1 MAGKLY
7 CFDKL
12 LHKSCA
18 TDKLQVNVM
27 SETREDYLP
36 GCGCK
41 IYQDPA
47 EFTFTTDSVFL
58 AHFPHLANKAKALE
72 LGCGTGAISFYL
84 AARGAAEVTG
94 LDVNPR
100 MVELFNRSAEAN
112 GIFWPDEARSAF
124 LQREELTETGCAAC
138 TERAQGT
145 SPTGKEKSACHETA
159 AGKTSLP
166 DKPKVRALQW
176 DIKDIKTFC
185 KTETYDLV
193 AANPPYRNSGHERIV
208 GTGACHEKT
217 AVLED
222 FFAAAAYAL
231 HSRGRFAL
239 VQLPE
244 RFMESMELAIQYNL
258 QPKKLQWV
266 HASVDKP
273 AWIFLL
279 EMVKNGSYG
288 LEVLPPLIMYN
299 ADGSL
304 TEQAKKQMEKG

>member
-1 MAGKLY
+1 
-7 CFDKL
+7 
-12 LHKSCA
+12 
-18 TDKLQVNVM
+18 M
-27 SETREDYLP
+27 SEIREDYLP
-36 GCGCK
+36 GCGYK

-58 AHFPHLANKAKALE
+58 AHFPLLANKAKVLE
-72 LGCGTGAISFYL
+72 LGCGTGAVSFYL

-100 MVELFNRSAEAN
+100 MVELFNKSAEAN
-112 GIFWPDEARSAF
+112 GIASR
-124 LQREELTETGCAAC
+124 
-138 TERAQGT
+138 
-145 SPTGKEKSACHETA
+145 
-159 AGKTSLP
+159 
-166 DKPKVRALQW
+166 VRALEW
-176 DIKDIKTFC
+176 DIKEIKSFC

-193 AANPPYRNSGHERIV
+193 AANPPYRNSGRERII

-222 FFAAAAYAL
+222 FFAAAGYAL

-244 RFMESMELAIQYNL
+244 RFMESVELAIKYNL

-266 HASVDKP
+266 HADLDKP

-299 ADGSL
+299 ADGTL
-304 TEQAKKQMEKG
+304 TEQAKKQMEKE

>member
-1 MAGKLY
+1 
-7 CFDKL
+7 
-12 LHKSCA
+12 
-18 TDKLQVNVM
+18 M
-27 SETREDYLP
+27 SEIREDYLP
-36 GCGCK
+36 GCGYK

-58 AHFPHLANKAKALE
+58 AHFPHVATKAKVLE

-100 MVELFNRSAEAN
+100 MLELFNRSAETN
-112 GIFWPDEARSAF
+112 GIGWRDGEADNAENDSG
-124 LQREELTETGCAAC
+124 LLPSVLPEEVGKFCFDKETDCSKVGKADTITE
-138 TERAQGT
+138 
-145 SPTGKEKSACHETA
+145 K
-159 AGKTSLP
+159 
-166 DKPKVRALQW
+166 KPKVRARQW

-185 KTETYDLV
+185 KTESFDLV

-208 GTGACHEKT
+208 GSSACHEKT

-222 FFAAAAYAL
+222 FFAAASYAL

-244 RFMESMELAIQYNL
+244 RFMESMELAIKYNL

-279 EMVKNGSYG
+279 EMVKSGSYG

-304 TEQAKKQMEKG
+304 TEQAKKQMEKE

>member
-1 MAGKLY
+1 
-7 CFDKL
+7 
-12 LHKSCA
+12 
-18 TDKLQVNVM
+18 M
-27 SETREDYLP
+27 SEIREDYLP
-36 GCGCK
+36 GCGYK

-58 AHFPHLANKAKALE
+58 AHFPHLANKAKVLE

-112 GIFWPDEARSAF
+112 GIGTRI
-124 LQREELTETGCAAC
+124 CAV
-138 TERAQGT
+138 E
-145 SPTGKEKSACHETA
+145 
-159 AGKTSLP
+159 
-166 DKPKVRALQW
+166 W
-176 DIKDIKTFC
+176 DIKEIKSFC
-185 KTETYDLV
+185 PTESFDLV
-193 AANPPYRNSGHERIV
+193 VANPPYRNSGRERII
-208 GTGACHEKT
+208 GTSACHEKT

-222 FFAAAAYAL
+222 FFAAACYTL
-231 HSRGRFAL
+231 HSRGRYAL

-266 HASVDKP
+266 HASIDKP

-299 ADGSL
+299 ADGTL
-304 TEQAKKQMEKG
+304 TEQAKERLCNSMR

>member
-1 MAGKLY
+1 M
-7 CFDKL
+7 
-12 LHKSCA
+12 
-18 TDKLQVNVM
+18 N
-27 SETREDYLP
+27 EIREDYLP
-36 GCGCK
+36 GCGYK

-58 AHFPHLANKAKALE
+58 AHFPHLANKAMVLE
-72 LGCGTGAISFYL
+72 LGC
-84 AARGAAEVTG
+84 
-94 LDVNPR
+94 VNPR

-112 GIFWPDEARSAF
+112 GIDSRV
-124 LQREELTETGCAAC
+124 
-138 TERAQGT
+138 
-145 SPTGKEKSACHETA
+145 H
-159 AGKTSLP
+159 
-166 DKPKVRALQW
+166 ALEW
-176 DIKDIKTFC
+176 DIKEIKSFC
-185 KTETYDLV
+185 PTESFDLV
-193 AANPPYRNSGHERIV
+193 VANPPYRNSGRERAI
-208 GTGACHEKT
+208 GTSACHEKT

-222 FFAAAAYAL
+222 FFAAACYAL

-244 RFMESMELAIQYNL
+244 RFMESMELAIKYNL

-299 ADGSL
+299 ADGTL
-304 TEQAKKQMEKG
+304 TEQAKKQMEKE

>member
-1 MAGKLY
+1 
-7 CFDKL
+7 
-12 LHKSCA
+12 
-18 TDKLQVNVM
+18 M
-27 SETREDYLP
+27 SEIREDYLP
-36 GCGCK
+36 GCGYK

-58 AHFPHLANKAKALE
+58 AHFPHLANKAKVLE

-112 GIFWPDEARSAF
+112 GI
-124 LQREELTETGCAAC
+124 
-138 TERAQGT
+138 GT
-145 SPTGKEKSACHETA
+145 R
-159 AGKTSLP
+159 
-166 DKPKVRALQW
+166 VRAVEW
-176 DIKDIKTFC
+176 DIKEIKSFC
-185 KTETYDLV
+185 PTESFDMV
-193 AANPPYRNSGHERIV
+193 VANPPYRNSGRERTI
-208 GTGACHEKT
+208 GTSACHEKT
-217 AVLED
+217 AVLEN
-222 FFAAAAYAL
+222 FFAAACYAL

-244 RFMESMELAIQYNL
+244 RFMESMELAIRYNL

-299 ADGSL
+299 ADGTL
-304 TEQAKKQMEKG
+304 TEQAKRQMEKE

>member
-1 MAGKLY
+1 
-7 CFDKL
+7 
-12 LHKSCA
+12 
-18 TDKLQVNVM
+18 M
-27 SETREDYLP
+27 SEIREDYLP
-36 GCGCK
+36 GCGYK

-58 AHFPHLANKAKALE
+58 AHFPHLANNAKVLE
-72 LGCGTGAISFYL
+72 LGCGTGAVSFYL

-100 MVELFNRSAEAN
+100 MVELFNRSAEEN
-112 GIFWPDEARSAF
+112 GISSR
-124 LQREELTETGCAAC
+124 
-138 TERAQGT
+138 
-145 SPTGKEKSACHETA
+145 
-159 AGKTSLP
+159 
-166 DKPKVRALQW
+166 VRALEW
-176 DIKDIKTFC
+176 DIKDIKSFC
-185 KTETYDLV
+185 KTETYDLAV
-193 AANPPYRNSGHERIV
+193 ANPPYRNSGRERTV
-208 GTGACHEKT
+208 GTSACHEKT

-222 FFAAAAYAL
+222 FFAAAGYAL

-239 VQLPE
+239 VQIPE
-244 RFMESMELAIQYNL
+244 RFMESMELAIKYNL

-304 TEQAKKQMEKG
+304 TEQAKRQMEKE

>member
-1 MAGKLY
+1 
-7 CFDKL
+7 
-12 LHKSCA
+12 
-18 TDKLQVNVM
+18 M
-27 SETREDYLP
+27 SEIREDYLP
-36 GCGCK
+36 GCGYK

-58 AHFPHLANKAKALE
+58 AHFPLLANKAKVLE
-72 LGCGTGAISFYL
+72 LGCGTGAVSFYL

-100 MVELFNRSAEAN
+100 MVELFNRSAEEN
-112 GIFWPDEARSAF
+112 GIAS
-124 LQREELTETGCAAC
+124 
-138 TERAQGT
+138 
-145 SPTGKEKSACHETA
+145 H
-159 AGKTSLP
+159 
-166 DKPKVRALQW
+166 VRALEW
-176 DIKDIKTFC
+176 DIKEIKSFC

-193 AANPPYRNSGHERIV
+193 AANPPYRNSGRERII

-222 FFAAAAYAL
+222 FFAAAGYAL

-266 HASVDKP
+266 HASADKP

-299 ADGSL
+299 ADGTL
-304 TEQAKKQMEKG
+304 TEQAKKQMEKE

>member
-1 MAGKLY
+1 
-7 CFDKL
+7 
-12 LHKSCA
+12 
-18 TDKLQVNVM
+18 M
-27 SETREDYLP
+27 SEIREDYLP
-36 GCGCK
+36 GCGYK
-41 IYQDPA
+41 IFQDPA
-47 EFTFTTDSVFL
+47 EFTFTTDSIFL
-58 AHFPHLANKAKALE
+58 AHFPHLARKAKALE

-100 MVELFNRSAEAN
+100 MVELFNQSAKAN
-112 GIFWPDEARSAF
+112 GIDW
-124 LQREELTETGCAAC
+124 TEDSGQAGCAENLETDDPEN
-138 TERAQGT
+138 TENRRDSLT
-145 SPTGKEKSACHETA
+145 VGKSRNSAKQKTA
-159 AGKTSLP
+159 SLT
-166 DKPKVRALQW
+166 DKPKVRAMEW
-176 DIKDIKTFC
+176 DIKDIKNFC
-185 KTETYDLV
+185 PTESFDLV
-193 AANPPYRNSGHERIV
+193 AANPPYRNSGRERII
-208 GTGACHEKT
+208 GTSACHEKT

-222 FFAAAAYAL
+222 FFAAASYAL

-244 RFMESMELAIQYNL
+244 RFMEAMELAIKYNL

-266 HASVDKP
+266 HASIDKP

-304 TEQAKKQMEKG
+304 TEQAKNLL

>member
-1 MAGKLY
+1 
-7 CFDKL
+7 
-12 LHKSCA
+12 
-18 TDKLQVNVM
+18 M
-27 SETREDYLP
+27 SVIREDYLP
-36 GCGCK
+36 GCGYK

-58 AHFPHLANKAKALE
+58 AHSPHLANKARVLE
-72 LGCGTGAISFYL
+72 LGCGTGAVSFYL
-84 AARGAAEVTG
+84 AARGAVEVTG

-112 GIFWPDEARSAF
+112 GIGTRV
-124 LQREELTETGCAAC
+124 CAV
-138 TERAQGT
+138 E
-145 SPTGKEKSACHETA
+145 
-159 AGKTSLP
+159 
-166 DKPKVRALQW
+166 W
-176 DIKDIKTFC
+176 DIKEIKSFC
-185 KTETYDLV
+185 PTESFDLV
-193 AANPPYRNSGHERIV
+193 VANPPYRNSGRERII
-208 GTGACHEKT
+208 GTSACHEKT

-222 FFAAAAYAL
+222 FFAAACYAL

-244 RFMESMELAIQYNL
+244 RFMESMELAIRYNL

-299 ADGSL
+299 ADGTL
-304 TEQAKKQMEKG
+304 TEQAKRQMEKD

>member
-1 MAGKLY
+1 
-7 CFDKL
+7 
-12 LHKSCA
+12 
-18 TDKLQVNVM
+18 M
-27 SETREDYLP
+27 SEIREDYLP
-36 GCGCK
+36 GCGYK

-72 LGCGTGAISFYL
+72 LGCGTGAVSFYL

-112 GIFWPDEARSAF
+112 GIFWQEEAKSAR
-124 LQREELTETGCAAC
+124 LKRAGLTETGCAAC
-138 TERAQGT
+138 AEGAQGT
-145 SPTGKEKSACHETA
+145 SPMGKENSCCNKTVA
-159 AGKTSLP
+159 AKTSLP
-166 DKPKVRALQW
+166 DKPKVRAVEW
-176 DIKDIKTFC
+176 DIKEIKNFC
-185 KTETYDLV
+185 PTESFDLV
-193 AANPPYRNSGHERIV
+193 AANPPYRNSGHERTV
-208 GTGACHEKT
+208 GTSACHEKT

-222 FFAAAAYAL
+222 FFAAASYAL

-239 VQLPE
+239 VQIPE
-244 RFMESMELAIQYNL
+244 RFMESMELAIKYNL

-279 EMVKNGSYG
+279 EMIKNGSYG
-288 LEVLPPLIMYN
+288 LEVLPPLVMYN
-299 ADGSL
+299 GDGTL
-304 TEQAKKQMEKG
+304 TEQAKKQMEKE

>member
-1 MAGKLY
+1 
-7 CFDKL
+7 
-12 LHKSCA
+12 
-18 TDKLQVNVM
+18 M
-27 SETREDYLP
+27 SEIREDYLP
-36 GCGCK
+36 GCGYK

-58 AHFPHLANKAKALE
+58 AHFPHLASKARVLE
-72 LGCGTGAISFYL
+72 LGCGTGAVSFYL

-100 MVELFNRSAEAN
+100 MVELFNQSAKEN
-112 GIFWPDEARSAF
+112 GIFW
-124 LQREELTETGCAAC
+124 TEDSGQVGCAENLETDDPEN
-138 TERAQGT
+138 TENRQDSLT
-145 SPTGKEKSACHETA
+145 VGKSRNSAKQKTA
-159 AGKTSLP
+159 SLT
-166 DKPKVRALQW
+166 DKPKVRAMEW
-176 DIKDIKTFC
+176 DIKEIKNFC
-185 KTETYDLV
+185 PTESFDLV
-193 AANPPYRNSGHERIV
+193 AANPPYRNSGRERII
-208 GTGACHEKT
+208 GTSACHEKT

-222 FFAAAAYAL
+222 FFAAASYAL

-244 RFMESMELAIQYNL
+244 RFMEAMELAIKYNL

-299 ADGSL
+299 GDGSL
-304 TEQAKKQMEKG
+304 TEQAKIQMEKE

>member
-1 MAGKLY
+1 
-7 CFDKL
+7 
-12 LHKSCA
+12 
-18 TDKLQVNVM
+18 M
-27 SETREDYLP
+27 SEIREDYLP
-36 GCGCK
+36 GCGFI

-58 AHFPHLANKAKALE
+58 AHFPHLANKAKVLE
-72 LGCGTGAISFYL
+72 LGCGTGAVSFYL

-112 GIFWPDEARSAF
+112 GIGSR
-124 LQREELTETGCAAC
+124 
-138 TERAQGT
+138 
-145 SPTGKEKSACHETA
+145 
-159 AGKTSLP
+159 
-166 DKPKVRALQW
+166 VRALEW
-176 DIKDIKTFC
+176 DIKEIKSFC
-185 KTETYDLV
+185 PTESFDLV
-193 AANPPYRNSGHERIV
+193 VANPPYRNSGRERTI
-208 GTGACHEKT
+208 GTSACHEKT

-222 FFAAAAYAL
+222 FFAAACYAL

-244 RFMESMELAIQYNL
+244 RFMEAMELAIKYNL
-258 QPKKLQWV
+258 QPKKLQWI

-299 ADGSL
+299 EDGSL
-304 TEQAKKQMEKG
+304 TEQAKSQMEKD

>member
-1 MAGKLY
+1 
-7 CFDKL
+7 
-12 LHKSCA
+12 
-18 TDKLQVNVM
+18 M
-27 SETREDYLP
+27 SEIREDYLP
-36 GCGCK
+36 GCGYK
-41 IYQDPA
+41 IFQDPA
-47 EFTFTTDSVFL
+47 EVTLTTDAMFL
-58 AHFPHLANKAKALE
+58 AHLPHLAIKAKALE

-100 MVELFNRSAEAN
+100 MVELFNQSAKAN
-112 GIFWPDEARSAF
+112 GIGS
-124 LQREELTETGCAAC
+124 
-138 TERAQGT
+138 
-145 SPTGKEKSACHETA
+145 
-159 AGKTSLP
+159 
-166 DKPKVRALQW
+166 KVRAIEW
-176 DIKDIKTFC
+176 DIKEIKNFC
-185 KTETYDLV
+185 PTESFDLV
-193 AANPPYRNSGHERIV
+193 AANPPYRNSGRERTI
-208 GTGACHEKT
+208 GTSACHEKT

-222 FFAAAAYAL
+222 FFAAASYAL

-244 RFMESMELAIQYNL
+244 RFMEAMELAIKYNL

-299 ADGSL
+299 GDGSL
-304 TEQAKKQMEKG
+304 TEQAKIQMEKE

>member
-1 MAGKLY
+1 
-7 CFDKL
+7 
-12 LHKSCA
+12 
-18 TDKLQVNVM
+18 M
-27 SETREDYLP
+27 SEIREDYLP
-36 GCGCK
+36 GCGYK
-41 IYQDPA
+41 IFQDPA
-47 EFTFTTDSVFL
+47 EFTFTTDSIFL
-58 AHFPHLANKAKALE
+58 AHFPHLARKAKALE

-100 MVELFNRSAEAN
+100 MVELFNQSSKAN
-112 GIFWPDEARSAF
+112 GIFWPDDSGQA
-124 LQREELTETGCAAC
+124 GCAENLETDDPENTANSQDSL
-138 TERAQGT
+138 TV
-145 SPTGKEKSACHETA
+145 GKSRNSAKQKTA
-159 AGKTSLP
+159 SLT
-166 DKPKVRALQW
+166 DKPKVRAIEW
-176 DIKDIKTFC
+176 DIKEIKNFC
-185 KTETYDLV
+185 PTESFDLV
-193 AANPPYRNSGHERIV
+193 AANPPYRNSGRERII
-208 GTGACHEKT
+208 GTSACHEKT

-222 FFAAAAYAL
+222 FFAAASYAL

-244 RFMESMELAIQYNL
+244 RFMEAMELAIKYNL

-304 TEQAKKQMEKG
+304 TEQAKIQMEKE

>member
-1 MAGKLY
+1 
-7 CFDKL
+7 
-12 LHKSCA
+12 
-18 TDKLQVNVM
+18 M
-27 SETREDYLP
+27 SEIREDYLP
-36 GCGCK
+36 GCGYK

-58 AHFPHLANKAKALE
+58 AHFPHLANKAKVLE
-72 LGCGTGAISFYL
+72 LGCGTGAVSFYL

-100 MVELFNRSAEAN
+100 MVELFNKSADAN
-112 GIFWPDEARSAF
+112 GISWREGAAADNAADKTENRSVPLNSVQPAREDRSGFEDGAAVAA
-124 LQREELTETGCAAC
+124 QR
-138 TERAQGT
+138 
-145 SPTGKEKSACHETA
+145 KI
-159 AGKTSLP
+159 
-166 DKPKVRALQW
+166 PKVRALEW
-176 DIKDIKTFC
+176 DIKDIKNFC
-185 KTETYDLV
+185 KTETFDLV
-193 AANPPYRNSGHERIV
+193 VANPPYRNSGRERTI
-208 GTGACHEKT
+208 GTSACHEKT

-222 FFAAAAYAL
+222 FFAAASYAL

-244 RFMESMELAIQYNL
+244 RFMESVELAIKYNL

-299 ADGSL
+299 ADSSL
-304 TEQAKKQMEKG
+304 TEQAKRQMEKE

>member
-1 MAGKLY
+1 
-7 CFDKL
+7 
-12 LHKSCA
+12 
-18 TDKLQVNVM
+18 M
-27 SETREDYLP
+27 SEIREDYLP
-36 GCGCK
+36 GCGYK
-41 IYQDPA
+41 IFQDPA

-58 AHFPHLANKAKALE
+58 AHFPHLARKAKALE

-100 MVELFNRSAEAN
+100 MVELFNQSAKAN
-112 GIFWPDEARSAF
+112 GIYWSEDSGQDGWAENLETDDLENTANSQDSITVGKSRNSAK
-124 LQREELTETGCAAC
+124 QKTASLT
-138 TERAQGT
+138 
-145 SPTGKEKSACHETA
+145 
-159 AGKTSLP
+159 
-166 DKPKVRALQW
+166 DKPKVRAMEW
-176 DIKDIKTFC
+176 DIKEIKNFC
-185 KTETYDLV
+185 PTESFDLV
-193 AANPPYRNSGHERIV
+193 AANPPYRNSGRERII
-208 GTGACHEKT
+208 GTSACHEKT

-222 FFAAAAYAL
+222 FFAAASYAL

-244 RFMESMELAIQYNL
+244 RFMEAMELAIKYNL

-266 HASVDKP
+266 HASIDKP

-304 TEQAKKQMEKG
+304 TEQAKNLL

>member
-1 MAGKLY
+1 M
-7 CFDKL
+7 
-12 LHKSCA
+12 
-18 TDKLQVNVM
+18 N
-27 SETREDYLP
+27 EIREDYLP
-36 GCGCK
+36 GCGYK

-58 AHFPHLANKAKALE
+58 AHFPHLVNQAKALE
-72 LGCGTGAISFYL
+72 LGCGTGAVSFYL

-100 MVELFNRSAEAN
+100 LVELFNRSAEEN
-112 GIFWPDEARSAF
+112 GIGR
-124 LQREELTETGCAAC
+124 R
-138 TERAQGT
+138 
-145 SPTGKEKSACHETA
+145 
-159 AGKTSLP
+159 
-166 DKPKVRALQW
+166 VRALQW
-176 DIKDIKTFC
+176 DIKDIKQFC
-185 KTETYDLV
+185 KTETFDLV
-193 AANPPYRNSGHERIV
+193 VANPPYRNSGRERAI
-208 GTGACHEKT
+208 GTAACHEKT

-222 FFAAAAYAL
+222 FFVAASYAL

-244 RFMESMELAIQYNL
+244 RFMESMELAIKYKL

-273 AWIFLL
+273 AWIFLM

-288 LEVLPPLIMYN
+288 LEVMPPLIMYN

-304 TEQAKKQMEKG
+304 TEQAKKQMEKE

>member
-1 MAGKLY
+1 
-7 CFDKL
+7 
-12 LHKSCA
+12 
-18 TDKLQVNVM
+18 M
-27 SETREDYLP
+27 SEIREDYLP
-36 GCGCK
+36 GCGYK

-58 AHFPHLANKAKALE
+58 AHFPHLANKAKVLE

-112 GIFWPDEARSAF
+112 GI
-124 LQREELTETGCAAC
+124 
-138 TERAQGT
+138 GT
-145 SPTGKEKSACHETA
+145 R
-159 AGKTSLP
+159 
-166 DKPKVRALQW
+166 VRAVEW
-176 DIKDIKTFC
+176 DIKEIKSFC
-185 KTETYDLV
+185 PTESFDMV
-193 AANPPYRNSGHERIV
+193 VANPPYRNSGRERTI
-208 GTGACHEKT
+208 GTSACHEKT

-222 FFAAAAYAL
+222 FFAAACYTL
-231 HSRGRFAL
+231 HSRGRYAL

-299 ADGSL
+299 ADGTL
-304 TEQAKKQMEKG
+304 TEQAKRQMEKD

>member
-1 MAGKLY
+1 
-7 CFDKL
+7 
-12 LHKSCA
+12 
-18 TDKLQVNVM
+18 M
-27 SETREDYLP
+27 SEIREDYLP
-36 GCGCK
+36 GCGYK

-47 EFTFTTDSVFL
+47 EFTFTTDSIFL
-58 AHFPHLANKAKALE
+58 AHFPHLARKAKALE

-100 MVELFNRSAEAN
+100 MVELFNQSAKAN
-112 GIFWPDEARSAF
+112 GIG
-124 LQREELTETGCAAC
+124 L
-138 TERAQGT
+138 
-145 SPTGKEKSACHETA
+145 
-159 AGKTSLP
+159 
-166 DKPKVRALQW
+166 KVRAIEW
-176 DIKDIKTFC
+176 DIKEIKNFC
-185 KTETYDLV
+185 PTESFDLV
-193 AANPPYRNSGHERIV
+193 AANPPYRNSGRERII
-208 GTGACHEKT
+208 GTSACHEKT

-222 FFAAAAYAL
+222 FFAAASYAL

-244 RFMESMELAIQYNL
+244 RFMEAMELAIKYNL

-304 TEQAKKQMEKG
+304 TEQAKNLL

>member
-1 MAGKLY
+1 
-7 CFDKL
+7 
-12 LHKSCA
+12 
-18 TDKLQVNVM
+18 M
-27 SETREDYLP
+27 SEIREDYLP
-36 GCGCK
+36 GCGYK

-112 GIFWPDEARSAF
+112 GIGF
-124 LQREELTETGCAAC
+124 Q
-138 TERAQGT
+138 
-145 SPTGKEKSACHETA
+145 
-159 AGKTSLP
+159 
-166 DKPKVRALQW
+166 VRAMQW
-176 DIKDIKTFC
+176 DIKEIKTFC

-304 TEQAKKQMEKG
+304 TEQAKKQMEKLD

>member
-1 MAGKLY
+1 MNKI
-7 CFDKL
+7 
-12 LHKSCA
+12 
-18 TDKLQVNVM
+18 
-27 SETREDYLP
+27 REDYLP
-36 GCGCK
+36 GCGYK

-58 AHFPHLANKAKALE
+58 AHFPHLANKAKVLE

-112 GIFWPDEARSAF
+112 GIV
-124 LQREELTETGCAAC
+124 
-138 TERAQGT
+138 
-145 SPTGKEKSACHETA
+145 
-159 AGKTSLP
+159 SLI
-166 DKPKVRALQW
+166 RALEW
-176 DIKDIKTFC
+176 DIKEIKNFC
-185 KTETYDLV
+185 PTETFDLV
-193 AANPPYRNSGHERIV
+193 VANPPYRNSGRERSI
-208 GTGACHEKT
+208 GTSACHEKT

-244 RFMESMELAIQYNL
+244 RFMESVELAIKYNL

-266 HASVDKP
+266 HASADKP

-299 ADGSL
+299 ADGTL
-304 TEQAKKQMEKG
+304 TEQAKKQMEKDY

>member
-1 MAGKLY
+1 
-7 CFDKL
+7 
-12 LHKSCA
+12 
-18 TDKLQVNVM
+18 M
-27 SETREDYLP
+27 SEIREDYLP
-36 GCGCK
+36 GCGYK
-41 IYQDPA
+41 IFQDPA
-47 EFTFTTDSVFL
+47 EFTFTTDSIFL
-58 AHFPHLANKAKALE
+58 AHFPHLARKAKALE

-100 MVELFNRSAEAN
+100 MVELFNQSAKAN
-112 GIFWPDEARSAF
+112 GIFW
-124 LQREELTETGCAAC
+124 TEDSGQAGCAENLETDDLEN
-138 TERAQGT
+138 TENRQDSLT
-145 SPTGKEKSACHETA
+145 VGKSRNSAKQKTA
-159 AGKTSLP
+159 SLT
-166 DKPKVRALQW
+166 DKPKVRAMEW
-176 DIKDIKTFC
+176 DIKEIKNFC
-185 KTETYDLV
+185 PTESFDLV
-193 AANPPYRNSGHERIV
+193 AANPPYRNSGRERTI
-208 GTGACHEKT
+208 GTSACHEKT

-222 FFAAAAYAL
+222 FFAAASYAL

-244 RFMESMELAIQYNL
+244 RFMEAMELAIKYNL

-304 TEQAKKQMEKG
+304 TEQAKRQMEKE

>member
-1 MAGKLY
+1 
-7 CFDKL
+7 
-12 LHKSCA
+12 
-18 TDKLQVNVM
+18 M
-27 SETREDYLP
+27 SEIREDYLP
-36 GCGCK
+36 GCGYK

-58 AHFPHLANKAKALE
+58 AHFPHLANKAKVLE
-72 LGCGTGAISFYL
+72 LGCGTGAVSFYL

-112 GIFWPDEARSAF
+112 GIFWENDDVSSANKK
-124 LQREELTETGCAAC
+124 EELSEVVAGNLGEVQTPVSEAGCCNAVNAEQYSS
-138 TERAQGT
+138 TVN
-145 SPTGKEKSACHETA
+145 KEKNKARLQPKS
-159 AGKTSLP
+159 
-166 DKPKVRALQW
+166 KVRALQW
-176 DIKDIKTFC
+176 DIKEIKNFC
-185 KTETYDLV
+185 LTGAYDLV
-193 AANPPYRNSGHERIV
+193 VANPPYRNSGRERTI
-208 GTGACHEKT
+208 GASACHEKT

-222 FFAAAAYAL
+222 FFAAACYAL

-244 RFMESMELAIQYNL
+244 RFMESVELAIKYSL

-266 HASVDKP
+266 HASIDKP

-299 ADGSL
+299 ADGTL
-304 TEQAKKQMEKG
+304 TEQAKKQMEKE

>member
-1 MAGKLY
+1 
-7 CFDKL
+7 
-12 LHKSCA
+12 
-18 TDKLQVNVM
+18 M
-27 SETREDYLP
+27 SEIREDFLP
-36 GCGCK
+36 GCGYK
-41 IYQDPA
+41 IFQDPA

-58 AHFPHLANKAKALE
+58 AHFPHLANKAKVLE
-72 LGCGTGAISFYL
+72 LGCGTGAVSFYL

-100 MVELFNRSAEAN
+100 MVELFNKSAEAN
-112 GIFWPDEARSAF
+112 GIASR
-124 LQREELTETGCAAC
+124 
-138 TERAQGT
+138 
-145 SPTGKEKSACHETA
+145 
-159 AGKTSLP
+159 
-166 DKPKVRALQW
+166 VRALEW
-176 DIKDIKTFC
+176 DIKEIKSFC

-193 AANPPYRNSGHERIV
+193 AANPPYRNSGRERIV
-208 GTGACHEKT
+208 GTSACHEKT

-222 FFAAAAYAL
+222 FFADACYAL

-244 RFMESMELAIQYNL
+244 RFMESVELAIKYNL

-266 HASVDKP
+266 HADLDKP

-299 ADGSL
+299 ADGTL
-304 TEQAKKQMEKG
+304 TEQAKKQMEKE

>member
-1 MAGKLY
+1 
-7 CFDKL
+7 
-12 LHKSCA
+12 
-18 TDKLQVNVM
+18 M
-27 SETREDYLP
+27 SEIREDYLP
-36 GCGCK
+36 GCGYK
-41 IYQDPA
+41 IFQDPA
-47 EFTFTTDSVFL
+47 EFTFTTDSIFL
-58 AHFPHLANKAKALE
+58 AHFPHLARKAKALE

-100 MVELFNRSAEAN
+100 MVELFNQSAKAN
-112 GIFWPDEARSAF
+112 GIFWTEDSGQAGWAENLETDDLENTANSQDSLTVGKSRNSAK
-124 LQREELTETGCAAC
+124 QKTASLT
-138 TERAQGT
+138 
-145 SPTGKEKSACHETA
+145 
-159 AGKTSLP
+159 
-166 DKPKVRALQW
+166 DKPKVRAMEW
-176 DIKDIKTFC
+176 DIKEIKNFC
-185 KTETYDLV
+185 PTESFDLV
-193 AANPPYRNSGHERIV
+193 AANPPYRNSGRERII
-208 GTGACHEKT
+208 GTSACHEKT

-222 FFAAAAYAL
+222 FFAAASYAL

-244 RFMESMELAIQYNL
+244 RFMEAMELAIKYNL

-266 HASVDKP
+266 HASIDKP

-304 TEQAKKQMEKG
+304 TEQAKNIL

>member
-1 MAGKLY
+1 
-7 CFDKL
+7 
-12 LHKSCA
+12 
-18 TDKLQVNVM
+18 M
-27 SETREDYLP
+27 SEIREDYLP
-36 GCGCK
+36 GCGYK
-41 IYQDPA
+41 IFQDPA
-47 EFTFTTDSVFL
+47 EFTFTTDSIFL
-58 AHFPHLANKAKALE
+58 AHFPHLARKAKALE

-100 MVELFNRSAEAN
+100 MVELFNQSAKAN
-112 GIFWPDEARSAF
+112 GIDW
-124 LQREELTETGCAAC
+124 TEDSGQAGCAENLETDDPEN
-138 TERAQGT
+138 TENRRDSLT
-145 SPTGKEKSACHETA
+145 VGKSRNSAKQKTA
-159 AGKTSLP
+159 SLT
-166 DKPKVRALQW
+166 DKPKVRAMEW
-176 DIKDIKTFC
+176 DIKEIKNFC
-185 KTETYDLV
+185 PTESFDLV
-193 AANPPYRNSGHERIV
+193 AANPPYRNSGRERII
-208 GTGACHEKT
+208 GTSACHEKT

-222 FFAAAAYAL
+222 FFAAASYAL

-244 RFMESMELAIQYNL
+244 RFIEAMELAIKYNL

-304 TEQAKKQMEKG
+304 TEQAKRQMEKE

>member
-1 MAGKLY
+1 
-7 CFDKL
+7 
-12 LHKSCA
+12 
-18 TDKLQVNVM
+18 M
-27 SETREDYLP
+27 SEIREDYLP
-36 GCGCK
+36 GCGYK

-47 EFTFTTDSVFL
+47 EFTFTTDSIFL
-58 AHFPHLANKAKALE
+58 AHFPHLANKAKVLE

-100 MVELFNRSAEAN
+100 MVELFNKSAEAN
-112 GIFWPDEARSAF
+112 GIAWQEGVTADHVADKTESGSVPLNSMLSAREGRSGF
-124 LQREELTETGCAAC
+124 ED
-138 TERAQGT
+138 GT
-145 SPTGKEKSACHETA
+145 ICVKGGAPIGVKENA
-159 AGKTSLP
+159 
-166 DKPKVRALQW
+166 PKVRALEW
-176 DIKDIKTFC
+176 DIKDIKSFC
-185 KTETYDLV
+185 KTETFDLV
-193 AANPPYRNSGHERIV
+193 VANPPYRNSGRERLI
-208 GTGACHEKT
+208 GTDACHEKT

-222 FFAAAAYAL
+222 FFAAACYAL

-239 VQLPE
+239 VQIPE
-244 RFMESMELAIQYNL
+244 RFMESMELAVKYNL

-304 TEQAKKQMEKG
+304 TEQAKRQMEKE

>member
-1 MAGKLY
+1 
-7 CFDKL
+7 
-12 LHKSCA
+12 
-18 TDKLQVNVM
+18 M
-27 SETREDYLP
+27 SEIREDYLP
-36 GCGCK
+36 GCGYR

-58 AHFPHLANKAKALE
+58 AHFPHLANKAKVLE
-72 LGCGTGAISFYL
+72 LGCGTGAVSFYL

-112 GIFWPDEARSAF
+112 GIHSR
-124 LQREELTETGCAAC
+124 
-138 TERAQGT
+138 
-145 SPTGKEKSACHETA
+145 
-159 AGKTSLP
+159 
-166 DKPKVRALQW
+166 VRALEW
-176 DIKDIKTFC
+176 DIKDIKNFC
-185 KTETYDLV
+185 KTETYDLAV
-193 AANPPYRNSGHERIV
+193 ANPPYRNSGRERVI

-222 FFAAAAYAL
+222 FFAAACYAL

-244 RFMESMELAIQYNL
+244 RFMEAMELAIRYNL

-299 ADGSL
+299 ADGTL
-304 TEQAKKQMEKG
+304 TEQAKMKMEKE

>member
-1 MAGKLY
+1 
-7 CFDKL
+7 
-12 LHKSCA
+12 
-18 TDKLQVNVM
+18 M
-27 SETREDYLP
+27 SEIREDYLP
-36 GCGCK
+36 GCGYK
-41 IYQDPA
+41 IFQDPA
-47 EFTFTTDSVFL
+47 EFTFTTDSIFL
-58 AHFPHLANKAKALE
+58 AHFPHLARKAKALE

-100 MVELFNRSAEAN
+100 MVELFNQSAKEN
-112 GIFWPDEARSAF
+112 GIDWPEDSGQAGWAENLETDDPENTANIQDSLTVGKSRNSAK
-124 LQREELTETGCAAC
+124 QKTASLT
-138 TERAQGT
+138 
-145 SPTGKEKSACHETA
+145 
-159 AGKTSLP
+159 
-166 DKPKVRALQW
+166 DKPKVRAMEW
-176 DIKDIKTFC
+176 DIKEIKNFC
-185 KTETYDLV
+185 PTESFDLV
-193 AANPPYRNSGHERIV
+193 AANPPYRNSGRERII
-208 GTGACHEKT
+208 GTSACHEKT

-222 FFAAAAYAL
+222 FFAAASYAL

-244 RFMESMELAIQYNL
+244 RFMEAMELAIKYNL

-299 ADGSL
+299 GDGSL
-304 TEQAKKQMEKG
+304 TEQAKNLL